1 MAEKKPFRVY
11 LKRTVEQR
19 ALVTVLASDAEAAC
33 ETAVSRQD
41 VGNFITVDDTING
54 NVADVE
60 EVF

>member
-19 ALVTVLASDAEAAC
+19 ALVTVQAEDAEAAC

>member
-19 ALVTVLASDAEAAC
+19 ALVTVWAKDAEAAC
-33 ETAVSRQD
+33 ETAVSQQD
-41 VGNFITVDDTING
+41 VGNFVTIDNTING
-54 NVADVE
+54 DVADVE

>member
-19 ALVTVLASDAEAAC
+19 ALVTVQADDAEAAC
-33 ETAVSRQD
+33 ETAVSQQD
-41 VGNFITVDDTING
+41 VGNFVTIDDTING
-54 NVADVE
+54 DVADVE